1 MILYGKRQ
9 PNNPPKT
16 GRAAVSDNVAKYV
29 YWIATGLVALVYLG
43 AAAFY
48 ISSHDMVAGMYRE
61 VLSYPTYIIWP
72 LAILKIVGAVV
83 ILWRPSAMLA
93 DWAYAA
99 MFWHLVLAFGAHVG
113 AGDPGWPPA
122 LATWVLLI
130 ASWMT
135 ANRVR
140 AVKSA
145 YAPTFP
151 TETN

>member
-1 MILYGKRQ
+1 MVK
-9 PNNPPKT
+9 
-16 GRAAVSDNVAKYV
+16 SDNVAKYV
-29 YWIATGLVALVYLG
+29 YWIATGLVALVYMG
-43 AAAFY
+43 AATFY
-48 ISSHDMVAGMYRE
+48 ISSHDLVAGMYRE
-61 VLSYPTYIIWP
+61 VLGYPTYIIWP

-83 ILWRPSAMLA
+83 VLWRPSAMLA

>member
-1 MILYGKRQ
+1 M
-9 PNNPPKT
+9 
-16 GRAAVSDNVAKYV
+16 SDKSAKIT
-29 YWIATGLVALVYLG
+29 YWAATGLVAFVYLG
-43 AAAFY
+43 AGAFY
-48 ISSHDMVAGMYRE
+48 ISSHDMVVGMYE
-61 VLSYPTYIIWP
+61 GLLKYPTYIIWP
-72 LAILKIVGAVV
+72 LAVLKVVAAVV
-83 ILWRPSAMLA
+83 ILWRPSTFLS
-93 DWAYAA
+93 DFAYAA

>member
-1 MILYGKRQ
+1 MSD
-9 PNNPPKT
+9 
-16 GRAAVSDNVAKYV
+16 RAARYV

-43 AAAFY
+43 AATFY
-48 ISSHDMVAGMYRE
+48 LSSYETVAGMYRD
-61 VLSYPTYIIWP
+61 VLGYPTYIIWP
-72 LAILKIVGAVV
+72 LAILKIIGAVI

-93 DWAYAA
+93 DWVYAA

-122 LATWVLLI
+122 VVAWVLLI
-130 ASWMT
+130 VSWLT

-145 YAPTFP
+145 YAPAVP
-151 TETN
+151 TTAH

>member
-16 GRAAVSDNVAKYV
+16 GRAAVSDNVAQYCYKN
-29 YWIATGLVALVYLG
+29 ATGLVPLVSLG

-61 VLSYPTYIIWP
+61 VLGYPTYIIWP

-83 ILWRPSAMLA
+83 ILCRPSAVLA

-122 LATWVLLI
+122 LATWVFLI
-130 ASWMT
+130 ISWLT

-145 YAPTFP
+145 YAPAVPAAP
-151 TETN
+151 T

>member
-61 VLSYPTYIIWP
+61 VLGYPTYIIWP

-83 ILWRPSAMLA
+83 ILWRPSAVLA

-113 AGDPGWPPA
+113 AGDPLVAGFWRPGY
-122 LATWVLLI
+122 
-130 ASWMT
+130 S
-135 ANRVR
+135 
-140 AVKSA
+140 
-145 YAPTFP
+145 
-151 TETN
+151 